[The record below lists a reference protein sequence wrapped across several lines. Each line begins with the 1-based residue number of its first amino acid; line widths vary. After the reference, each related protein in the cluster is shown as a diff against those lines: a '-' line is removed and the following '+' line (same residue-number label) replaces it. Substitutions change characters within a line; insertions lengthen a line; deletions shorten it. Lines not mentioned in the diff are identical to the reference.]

1 MADYFPWALSEMAA
15 AVAVLN
21 RENIRSTR
29 AGSALREA
37 ARVLQQPGPLPAEQL
52 ARLGI
57 MPLDASGRLLPFT
70 SIVRQ
75 FERAD
80 PNNRDLMLIFG
91 VQAGSSVG
99 ALVRYGADVLSGL
112 AAEVER
118 SVDRE
123 FLIADTRRVLGLD

>member
-1 MADYFPWALSEMAA
+1 MPEDFPWAMSEMAA
-15 AVAVLN
+15 AVAILN
-21 RENIRSTR
+21 RENIRSSR

-37 ARVLQQPGPLPAEQL
+37 ARVLQHPGPLPAEQL

-57 MPLDASGRLLPFT
+57 VPLDASGRLLAFT
-70 SIVRQ
+70 TIVQQ

-80 PNNRDLMLIFG
+80 PDNRDLMLIFG
-91 VQAGSSVG
+91 VQAGSSLG
-99 ALVRYGADVLSGL
+99 ALVRYGADVLTGL

>member
-1 MADYFPWALSEMAA
+1 MADHFPWALSEMAA